1 MCRGLQ
7 ALHHYPP
14 APRVVWSVEGGVV
27 VEGVL
32 SVSTGHHLLPMAPHV
47 ALGEEVQCEV
57 GGVRSA
63 PLATGLTASP
73 SSLQLAEDG
82 GRAEVHLTL
91 HTPLTCSNCSL
102 RILVTTRN
110 SCEYPP
116 IHPSTSRSLSHS
128 LSPP

>member
-1 MCRGLQ
+1 M
-7 ALHHYPP
+7 
-14 APRVVWSVEGGVV
+14 V

-32 SVSTGHHLLPMAPHV
+32 PASTGHHLLPMAQHV
-47 ALGEEVQCEV
+47 ALGEEVVCEV

-63 PLATGLTASP
+63 PLPTGVTASP
-73 SSLQLAEDG
+73 SSLHLAEDG

-110 SCEYPP
+110 SCE
-116 IHPSTSRSLSHS
+116 
-128 LSPP
+128 